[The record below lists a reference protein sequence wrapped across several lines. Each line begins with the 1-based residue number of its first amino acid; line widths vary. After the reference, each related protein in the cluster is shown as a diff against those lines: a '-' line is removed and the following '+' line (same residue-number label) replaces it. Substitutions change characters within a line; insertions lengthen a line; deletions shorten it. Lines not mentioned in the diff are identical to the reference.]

1 MAPTTELNML
11 RGLDGEGKGLHK
23 QWKYAASQLDD
34 LLSAYGTISDTAT
47 GSVAMDLAVQDC
59 PHK

>member
-1 MAPTTELNML
+1 ML